1 LRTLLRRSLHN
12 SSSPAANFSR
22 TAALPMHTGVMLH
35 SAPQL
40 KLPRVLLIDDD
51 LISREVVATVLTLSG
66 HTVHT
71 ADSGAAALE
80 LLASGTCAPGAIL
93 MDAQMPG
100 LSGARLLAEL
110 RARSRAVIVV
120 ISATPPNGL
129 SDGVVAAADGFLLKP
144 FGAEALQ
151 NLIEE
156 RRSRVVSSPESL
168 LNDGQPVV
176 STKTLAQL
184 RGMMP
189 EVAVR
194 EIYAATVADL
204 EKRLSAL
211 ETAIATG
218 DIAEVRRIGHA
229 IKGGC
234 GMAGALQAARIG
246 ALIETAPPRSEGN
259 QFDSY
264 FVLFRDLRAAT
275 RNLED
280 MLETEFPARA
290 RLGPK

>member
-1 LRTLLRRSLHN
+1 
-12 SSSPAANFSR
+12 
-22 TAALPMHTGVMLH
+22 MHTGVMPH
-35 SAPQL
+35 AASQL
-40 KLPRVLLIDDD
+40 KLPTVLLIDDD

-66 HTVHT
+66 HAVHT